1 MRRFLAIVWTALL
14 GVSCNDIT
22 AVGGTSGITGRLTRS
37 PMCPVERTPPD
48 PGCEPAALAAPLQV
62 RDESG
67 RVVARTTSGT
77 DGQYKVALAPGHYVI
92 HGLPVSPSG
101 SFPTPPAPVEVNVSD
116 HAWTTVDLGYD
127 TGIR

>member
-1 MRRFLAIVWTALL
+1 
-14 GVSCNDIT
+14 
-22 AVGGTSGITGRLTRS
+22 
-37 PMCPVERTPPD
+37 MCPVERTPPD

>member
-1 MRRFLAIVWTALL
+1 MRMALGTVLAALVGL
-14 GVSCNDIT
+14 SCNQMT
-22 AVGGTSGITGRLTRS
+22 SVEVSSGIVGRLTRS

-77 DGQYKVALAPGHYVI
+77 DGQYKVALSPGHYVL
-92 HGLPVSPSG
+92 HGLAVSPTG
-101 SFPTPPAPVEVNVSD
+101 FPTPPAPVEVDVSD
-116 HAWTTVDLGYD
+116 HAWTTVDLDYD

>member
-1 MRRFLAIVWTALL
+1 MRLALGTVLAALVGL
-14 GVSCNDIT
+14 SCNDIT
-22 AVGGTSGITGRLTRS
+22 SVDGSSGITGLLTMS
-37 PMCPVERTPPD
+37 PTCPVERTPPE
-48 PGCEPAALAAPLQV
+48 PGCEPAPLAARVQV

-92 HGLPVSPSG
+92 HGLPVSPTG